1 MTLTNLQ
8 RVRLR
13 IQDQPRIA
21 DTTYYGDGSASVF
34 QLPHRN
40 LVSGSA
46 YVPGG
51 AGWTA
56 TGGAFDAS
64 GFVSFSGVISANS
77 AWRARYTYSNFSDT
91 EIDDW
96 ISAYGSVNG
105 AAIEAVTTLMFDGLR
120 RAAWASPD
128 GTEYDDTKAM
138 TLLNDLY
145 KVLKDEEADEAAVGG
160 SVESW
165 SLEQGNW

>member
-1 MTLTNLQ
+1 MPLTTAQ
-8 RVRLR
+8 RIRLK
-13 IQDQPRIA
+13 IQDQPQIA
-21 DTTYYGDGSASVF
+21 DNTYYGDGSASVF

-40 LVSGSA
+40 LQSGTA
-46 YVPGG
+46 YVPA
-51 AGWTA
+51 AGSWTA
-56 TGGAFDAS
+56 TGCTFDAS

-77 AWRARYTYSNFSDT
+77 AWRARYVHSNFSDA

-165 SLEQGNW
+165 SMEQGNY